1 MMKEPVKY
9 QISSLPKRRRYSAV
23 FNMEEAIEL
32 DNYALALGI
41 TTPEVIKLLI
51 SFGLKSR
58 GFKTHVRENT
68 MTKLRSNPKPRQ
80 PKP

>member
-1 MMKEPVKY
+1 MGKDNAVNPHDN
-9 QISSLPKRRRYSAV
+9 LPNHRRYPVV
-23 FNMEEAIEL
+23 FQMEEAIEL
-32 DNYALALGI
+32 DNYALTLGI
-41 TTPEVIKLLI
+41 TTPELIKLLI

-68 MTKLRSNPKPRQ
+68 MTKLRSNPKPRL